1 MPEAFKKPLDG
12 RIWPIDIAK
21 EGLRLYPPSRYVHRE
36 YDGVVV
42 RADIEACHHSKLLG
56 GDDPLVFRF
65 ERWQQVLKE
74 ERDKSS
80 EADQGDRKKN
90 RDLKIGETDL
100 GFIPFASTCRANT
113 KNTRAFGMKMIV
125 LLVAVLCDGLKD
137 RHWKV
142 ADEES
147 LPLLGVALE
156 SGREAYLDL
165 TLEKSKEK
173 ESTES

>member
-1 MPEAFKKPLDG
+1 
-12 RIWPIDIAK
+12 
-21 EGLRLYPPSRYVHRE
+21 
-36 YDGVVV
+36 
-42 RADIEACHHSKLLG
+42 
-56 GDDPLVFRF
+56 
-65 ERWQQVLKE
+65 
-74 ERDKSS
+74 
-80 EADQGDRKKN
+80 
-90 RDLKIGETDL
+90 
-100 GFIPFASTCRANT
+100 
-113 KNTRAFGMKMIV
+113 